1 MAKFRI
7 LMTLHLPLL
16 MIIIGGCQSVEVEDD
31 GSPLAKLIQ
40 KLLPE
45 DPAQKQ
51 QRLMQNL
58 SSPDADLRREGVL
71 MLGEGEPA
79 AWDATLEI
87 LALMSKGDT
96 EPQVRAA
103 AVQVHTKLD
112 QSETL
117 SDVLRRAA
125 RDRSPLVRREGI
137 EALRDRNDEESMEVL
152 LDLLAH
158 DPEGSLRAEAAVA
171 LANYRFRKAVLGLA
185 AALDDDEFAVLYR
198 SRQSLGKLTGK
209 DFQYDRSEWE
219 DWIYSADDPFT
230 LK

>member
-1 MAKFRI
+1 MGKYRK
-7 LMTLHLPLL
+7 LMTLHLPML
-16 MIIIGGCQSVEVEDD
+16 MCIVVGCQSTQVEDNS
-31 GSPLAKLIQ
+31 SPLVKLIQ

-51 QRLMQNL
+51 QRLLNNL

-79 AWDATLEI
+79 AWDVTLEI
-87 LALMSKGDT
+87 LALMSKGDS

-103 AVQVHTKLD
+103 AVRVHTKLD

-117 SDVLRRAA
+117 CDVLRRAA
-125 RDRSPLVRREGI
+125 RDRSPLVRRECI
-137 EALRDRNDEESMEVL
+137 EALRDRHDEESLEVL
-152 LDLLAH
+152 LGLLAQ
-158 DPEGSLRAEAAVA
+158 DPEESLRAAAAVA
-171 LANYRFRKAVLGLA
+171 LANYRYRKAVLGLA

-198 SRQSLGKLTGK
+198 SRQSLKKLTGK

>member
-1 MAKFRI
+1 MGKFRI
-7 LMTLHLPLL
+7 LMTLYLPLL
-16 MIIIGGCQSVEVEDD
+16 MSIIGGCQSVEVEDD
-31 GSPLAKLIQ
+31 GSPLTKLIQ

-45 DPAQKQ
+45 NPAQKQ

-79 AWDATLEI
+79 AWEVTLEI
-87 LALMSKGDT
+87 LALMSKGDS

-117 SDVLRRAA
+117 CDVLTRAA
-125 RDRSPLVRREGI
+125 RDRSPLVRRECI

-152 LDLLAH
+152 LNLLAH
-158 DPEGSLRAEAAVA
+158 DPEDSLRAEAAVA
-171 LANYRFRKAVLGLA
+171 LANYRYRKAVLGLA

-198 SRQSLGKLTGK
+198 SRGSLGKLTGK

-219 DWIYSADDPFT
+219 DWIYSADDPFA

>member
-1 MAKFRI
+1 MGTFRVWI
-7 LMTLHLPLL
+7 CLHVLLL
-16 MIIIGGCQSVEVEDD
+16 MSIVCGCQSIQVEDD
-31 GSPLAKLIQ
+31 SGPVAKLIQ

-45 DPAQKQ
+45 DPSQKQ
-51 QRLMQNL
+51 QRLLNNL

-79 AWDATLEI
+79 GWEVTLEI
-87 LALMSKGDT
+87 LALMSKGDS

-103 AVQVHTKLD
+103 AVQVYSKLD

-117 SDVLRRAA
+117 CDVLTRAA
-125 RDRSPLVRREGI
+125 RDRSPLVRRECI
-137 EALRDRNDEESMEVL
+137 EALRDRNDEESMDVL
-152 LDLLAH
+152 LGLLAH
-158 DPEGSLRAEAAVA
+158 DPEDSLRAEAAVA
-171 LANYRFRKAVLGLA
+171 LANYRYRKAVLGLA

-219 DWIYSADDPFT
+219 NWIYSAEDPLT
-230 LK
+230 LQ

>member
-1 MAKFRI
+1 
-7 LMTLHLPLL
+7 
-16 MIIIGGCQSVEVEDD
+16 
-31 GSPLAKLIQ
+31 
-40 KLLPE
+40 
-45 DPAQKQ
+45 
-51 QRLMQNL
+51 
-58 SSPDADLRREGVL
+58 

-79 AWDATLEI
+79 AWEVTLEI
-87 LALMSKGDT
+87 LALMSKGDP

-117 SDVLRRAA
+117 CDVLRRAA
-125 RDRSPLVRREGI
+125 RDRSPLVRRECI

-152 LDLLAH
+152 LNLLAH

-171 LANYRFRKAVLGLA
+171 LANYRYRKAVLSLA

-209 DFQYDRSEWE
+209 DFEYDRSEWE
-219 DWIYSADDPFT
+219 DWIYSADDPFA

>member
-1 MAKFRI
+1 MAKFRV
-7 LMTLHLPLL
+7 LMTLYLSLL
-16 MIIIGGCQSVEVEDD
+16 MIIIGGCQSAAVEND
-31 GSPLAKLIQ
+31 GNPLAKLIQ

-79 AWDATLEI
+79 TWEVTLEI

-117 SDVLRRAA
+117 CDVLRRAA
-125 RDRSPLVRREGI
+125 RDRSPLVRRECT

-171 LANYRFRKAVLGLA
+171 LVNYRYRKAVLGLA
-185 AALDDDEFAVLYR
+185 AALDDDKFAVLYR
-198 SRQSLGKLTGK
+198 SRGSLGKLTGK

-219 DWIYSADDPFT
+219 DWIYSADDPFV

>member
-1 MAKFRI
+1 MGKFRI

-16 MIIIGGCQSVEVEDD
+16 VIIVGGCQNVQVEND

-40 KLLPE
+40 KMLPE
-45 DPAQKQ
+45 DPTQKR
-51 QRLMQNL
+51 QRLLQNL

-79 AWDATLEI
+79 SWDVTREI

-103 AVQVHTKLD
+103 AVQVHSKLD

-117 SDVLRRAA
+117 SEVLNRAA
-125 RDRSPLVRREGI
+125 RDRSPLVRRECI

-152 LDLLAH
+152 LSLLAH

-171 LANYRFRKAVLGLA
+171 LAHYRYRKAVLGLA

-209 DFQYDRSEWE
+209 DFEYDRSEWE
-219 DWIYSADDPFT
+219 NWIYSADDPFT

>member
-1 MAKFRI
+1 MPKNRI
-7 LMTLHLPLL
+7 RITLSLL
-16 MIIIGGCQSVEVEDD
+16 LLAGVGGGCSSYQTEDD
-31 GSPLAKLIQ
+31 GNPIAKLIQ

-45 DPAQKQ
+45 DPAQKR
-51 QRLMQNL
+51 QRLLQNL

-71 MLGEGEPA
+71 MLGAGESA
-79 AWDATLEI
+79 DWDVTMEI

-103 AVQVHTKLD
+103 AVQVHAKLD
-112 QSETL
+112 QSEKL
-117 SDVLRRAA
+117 SDVLTRAA
-125 RDRSPLVRREGI
+125 RDRSPLVRRECIG
-137 EALRDRNDEESMEVL
+137 ALRTRNDEESLEVL
-152 LDLLAH
+152 LNLLAH

-171 LANYRFRKAVLGLA
+171 LANYRYRKAVLSLA

-209 DFQYDRSEWE
+209 DFLYDRSDWE
-219 DWIYSADDPFT
+219 DWIYSPDDPLV